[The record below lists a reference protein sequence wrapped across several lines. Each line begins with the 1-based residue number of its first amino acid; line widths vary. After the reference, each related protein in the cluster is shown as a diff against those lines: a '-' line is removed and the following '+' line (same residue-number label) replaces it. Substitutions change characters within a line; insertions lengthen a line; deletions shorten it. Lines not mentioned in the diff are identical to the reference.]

1 MCEFPSW
8 IEQKDGTILFLTDK
22 DIKHHHLEVK
32 DSIGHSAIRKLYPG
46 AAGMDKENFPAH
58 PFVMK
63 ALKSGKMKGMAEYK
77 FGPNWKNVIGVI
89 EKASDKSLYFHATKP
104 INLDDLQKVADAFK
118 PFTKAKLS
126 VETKSFTTWDAAW
139 DAARAAAR
147 DAARDAAWDA
157 AWAAARAAAWDAA
170 RDAAWE
176 SIADLMPTPNPFKG
190 LTALWQA
197 GYLVYFVGKKLIA
210 AYVGAP

>member
-139 DAARAAAR
+139 DAARAAAW
-147 DAARDAAWDA
+147 DAAIDAAWDA

>member
-139 DAARAAAR
+139 DAARAAA
-147 DAARDAAWDA
+147 
-157 AWAAARAAAWDAA
+157 WAAARAAATKWQ
-170 RDAAWE
+170 
-176 SIADLMPTPNPFKG
+176 ADKLREYFPDPFKRRPLKNESFTSG
-190 LTALWQA
+190 LRI
-197 GYLVYFVGKKLIA
+197 IA
-210 AYVGAP
+210 SPRIRTSLGLSPATG

>member
-126 VETKSFTTWDAAW
+126 VETKSFTTRDAAW
-139 DAARAAAR
+139 DAAR
-147 DAARDAAWDA
+147 DAARDA
-157 AWAAARAAAWDAA
+157 AWAAARAAAW
-170 RDAAWE
+170 DAAWE

>member
-147 DAARDAAWDA
+147 DAQSENLR
-157 AWAAARAAAWDAA
+157 
-170 RDAAWE
+170 
-176 SIADLMPTPNPFKG
+176 K
-190 LTALWQA
+190 
-197 GYLVYFVGKKLIA
+197 YLIGEK
-210 AYVGAP
+210 P